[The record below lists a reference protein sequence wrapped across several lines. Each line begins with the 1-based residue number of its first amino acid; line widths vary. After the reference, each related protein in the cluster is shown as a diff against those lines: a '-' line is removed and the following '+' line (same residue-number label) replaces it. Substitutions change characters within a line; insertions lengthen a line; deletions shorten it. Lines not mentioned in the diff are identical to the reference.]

1 MAVRRRFTQ
10 EFKLAV
16 VREYL
21 AGGVSR
27 AALARQ
33 YDVAPGQIQAW
44 QKRYKQGRL
53 SDQPADN
60 GASHARIAEL
70 ERMVGQLTMEKELS
84 KKAAAW
90 AQQPRSEDST
100 RGQSGTTRRLQRPQE
115 PHWNTTG
122 ANNKSVFYRHN

>member
-33 YDVAPGQIQAW
+33 YDVALDQIQAW

-53 SDQPADN
+53 NDQPPNRA
-60 GASHARIAEL
+60 
-70 ERMVGQLTMEKELS
+70 LS
-84 KKAAAW
+84 W
-90 AQQPRSEDST
+90 VLLCVYVTP
-100 RGQSGTTRRLQRPQE
+100 QSGHGDRKAGEDQRQAGADPSPAARARSHQKKTAHCSPIVTLSDSDDGARRYA
-115 PHWNTTG
+115 G
-122 ANNKSVFYRHN
+122 